1 MFGFAL
7 DEILQT
13 IGITTFRFKIM
24 KLPSELA
31 SHSSEKFLKTF
42 KNLYE
47 HSPWF
52 VEQSLEAVALNE
64 KYNNLEK
71 FHEILSEIMLS
82 SNSDMQDDLI
92 TAHPLLAGKKAQNN
106 ELTDFST
113 TEQKSAGLNDCTDD
127 EIKLFEKLN
136 EEYFSKFNFPFI
148 MAVKEKNKTE
158 IISTF
163 LERKNNSRDE
173 ERTNA
178 LVEINKIAW
187 LRIKEIYGI

>member
-71 FHEILSEIMLS
+71 FHEMLSEIMLS

-136 EEYFSKFNFPFI
+136 EEYFSKFDFPFI

>member
-13 IGITTFRFKIM
+13 IGITIFRFKIM

-71 FHEILSEIMLS
+71 FHEMLSEIMLS

-148 MAVKEKNKTE
+148 MAVKEKNKSE

>member
-31 SHSSEKFLKTF
+31 SQSSEKFLKTF

-82 SNSDMQDDLI
+82 SNSDMQNDLI

-148 MAVKEKNKTE
+148 MAVKEKNKSE

>member
-82 SNSDMQDDLI
+82 SNSDMQNDLI

-148 MAVKEKNKTE
+148 MAVKEKNKSE